1 MNIAYK
7 LDQIELHNIYFLDSK
22 KNIIMDGQF
31 TKITYSDAFLTT
43 NGIALLIPFASTS
56 LDKTYNKS
64 ILKFNTADSTN
75 IRIINEL
82 TRLEKFILD
91 YYKHTTHNTKAPTT
105 TLTDHIRSGNVK
117 VYRDITSI
125 PSNPKYVLK
134 ISGIWEDQT
143 RIGLT
148 YKFMESIMIT

>member
-7 LDQIELHNIYFLDSK
+7 LDQIETQNIYFLDSK

-31 TKITYSDAFLTT
+31 TKIIYSDAFLTT
-43 NGIALLIPFASTS
+43 NGIAVLIPFASTS

-64 ILKFNTADSTN
+64 ILKFNTGDSTN

-82 TRLEKFILD
+82 TRLEQFILE
-91 YYKHTTHNTKAPTT
+91 YYKRTTHNTKVTTT
-105 TLTDHIRSGNVK
+105 TLTDHIWSGTVK

>member
-1 MNIAYK
+1 M
-7 LDQIELHNIYFLDSK
+7 
-22 KNIIMDGQF
+22 
-31 TKITYSDAFLTT
+31 
-43 NGIALLIPFASTS
+43 LIPFASTS

-64 ILKFNTADSTN
+64 ILKFHTGDSTN

-82 TRLEKFILD
+82 TRLEQFILE
-91 YYKHTTHNTKAPTT
+91 YYKRTTHNTKVTTT
-105 TLTDHIRSGNVK
+105 TLTDHIWSGNVK